1 MEPGTKDKDKTEPG
15 TEGKTAVA
23 AGAIAFFASC
33 GGCGWSDGSQVVP
46 PPPAPAEIRLE
57 QPFAS
62 LPAFDQPLAL
72 VQAPGDDS
80 RWFVVERTGRV
91 RVFDNDPA
99 VSASSVVIDLSDAVD
114 SGPTEAGLLGMAF
127 HPDFQSNGQV
137 FLSFTRPGLISY
149 VSRFTSGD
157 GGATLDPASEEVV
170 LTLPQPFDNHNGGN
184 VAFGPDGMLY
194 AGFGDGGSGDDPQDH
209 GQDTADILGAI
220 VRVDVDGGSPYAI
233 PPDNP
238 FAGNPVCT
246 QGFGQEACP
255 EIFAYGLRNP
265 WRWSFDADTGDLW
278 VGDVG
283 QDEWEEIDVVTSGG
297 NYGWR
302 IREGSHC
309 HIPSDCDATGLIDP
323 VAEYD
328 HGEGEAVTGGYVYRG
343 TAIAGLVG
351 AYLYADFITGRIW
364 ALEDDGAGGRE
375 SRELLD
381 PELGIAS
388 FGQANDGELYVVDFG
403 GGLIY
408 RIVAD

>member
-1 MEPGTKDKDKTEPG
+1 MITSSRGVSG
-15 TEGKTAVA
+15 AVA
-23 AGAIAFFASC
+23 MVFLASC
-33 GGCGWSDGSQVVP
+33 GGGGSSDGSQVAP
-46 PPPAPAEIRLE
+46 PPPPPPVAIQLE
-57 QPFAS
+57 QAFTS
-62 LPAFDQPLAL
+62 LPAFHQPLAL
-72 VQAPGDDS
+72 MQAPDDDS
-80 RWFVVERTGRV
+80 RWYVVERTGLV
-91 RVFDNDPA
+91 HVFDNDA
-99 VSASSVVIDLSDAVD
+99 NVSASGVVIDLSAVVD
-114 SGPTEAGLLGMAF
+114 SGPGEAGLLGMAF
-127 HPDFQSNGQV
+127 HPDFRANGQV

-149 VSRFTSGD
+149 VSRFASGD
-157 GGATLDPASEEVV
+157 GGATLDPASEQVV

-194 AGFGDGGSGDDPQDH
+194 VGFGDGGSGDDPDNH

-265 WRWSFDADTGDLW
+265 WRWSFDVDTGDLW

-283 QDEWEEIDVVTSGG
+283 QGEWEEIDLVTSGG

-302 IREGSHC
+302 IREGAHC
-309 HIPSDCDATGLIDP
+309 HIPPDCDPTGLIDP
-323 VAEYD
+323 IAEYD
-328 HGEGEAVTGGYVYRG
+328 HNEGSAVTGGYVYRG
-343 TAIAGLVG
+343 AAIAGLEG
-351 AYLYADFITGRIW
+351 AYLYADSGSGRIW

-381 PELGIAS
+381 TDLRIVS
-388 FGQANDGELYVVDFG
+388 FGQANDGELYVVDFDDG
-403 GGLIY
+403 GIY